1 MNGLASSTLETL
13 LETLDFPSL
22 EHRNEVDFAGT
33 DPVVPSRYR
42 PALASAVALA
52 AQATGIA
59 AIWRARGGRDQ
70 SIAVD
75 LRRAAVPGL
84 RTLAYVMRD
93 GVPIQLKRPAS
104 EDKVFFET
112 RDGRQIYLLR
122 HAFYHEHFSR
132 LLAFLDC
139 SSATAS
145 IAKAVGRRDAWQ
157 LEEGMAEARV
167 IGAVARSRDEWL
179 ASPQGRHLA
188 TRVPVEIETIGE
200 SAPEPFTPAERP
212 LSGLRV
218 VDMGHVLAGPVV
230 SRQLA
235 EQGAEVVHVSAPHQ
249 PDPPHIVVD
258 TGFGKRSAFA
268 NVDRP
273 AELARLRELIAGAD
287 VFVHSWRPGSLEAR
301 GLSPQALA
309 ELRPGIIYVSVSC
322 YGYDGPW
329 ATRAGYDPLG
339 QVVSGLAV
347 GEGSID
353 APVLASTFTLNDYLA
368 GYLGAAGVA
377 SALLKRAQFGGSYHV
392 KVSLTSC
399 SMWLQELGQLPQ
411 EQWPD
416 GPSGVGELPRPRP
429 DEMGTSRTPFG
440 EIEHPLPIVRYS
452 ETPGRWDI
460 PPEPAGASPLL
471 WQTASGDRT

>member
-1 MNGLASSTLETL
+1 MSLANTALDSL
-13 LETLDFPSL
+13 LAKLDFPAL
-22 EHRNEVDFAGT
+22 EGQSAIDFAGM

-42 PALASAVALA
+42 PGLASAVALA

-59 AIWRARGGRDQ
+59 AIWRARGGGDQ
-70 SIAVD
+70 SIHVD

-84 RTLAYVMRD
+84 RTLAYVMRN
-93 GVPIQLKRPAS
+93 GVPIQLKRPDS
-104 EDKVFFET
+104 EGTVFFET

-139 SSATAS
+139 SSATTS
-145 IAKAVGRRDAWQ
+145 IEKAIRRWDAWP
-157 LEEGMAEARV
+157 LEEALAEAKV
-167 IGAVARSRDEWL
+167 IGAIARTREEWL
-179 ASPQGRHLA
+179 QSPQGRHLA
-188 TRVPVEIETIGE
+188 SRVPVEIEVIGE
-200 SAPEPFTPAERP
+200 SAPEPFKPAERP
-212 LSGLRV
+212 LSGLRI

-235 EQGAEVVHVSAPHQ
+235 EQGAEVIHISAPHQ
-249 PDPPHIVVD
+249 PDPTHIVVD
-258 TGFGKRSAFA
+258 TGFGKRSAYA
-268 NVDRP
+268 DLDRP
-273 AELARLRELIAGAD
+273 AELAQLRELIAGAD

-309 ELRPGIIYVSVSC
+309 ELRPGLIYVSVSC

-339 QVVSGLAV
+339 QVASGLAV

-377 SALLKRAQFGGSYHV
+377 SALLKRARSGGSHHV

-399 SMWLQELGQLPQ
+399 SMWLQDLGQLPP
-411 EQWPD
+411 EQWP
-416 GPSGVGELPRPRP
+416 GAPQGVGKLPLPKS
-429 DEMGTSRTPFG
+429 DEMGVSRTPFG
-440 EIEHPLPIVRYS
+440 DIEHALPIVSYS
-452 ETPGRWDI
+452 QTPGRWDI

-471 WQTASGDRT
+471 WAASVDERT

>member
-1 MNGLASSTLETL
+1 MKSLANTSLDSL
-13 LETLDFPSL
+13 LAKLDFQFL
-22 EHRNEVDFAGT
+22 EGKSEVEFAGM

-42 PALASAVALA
+42 PGLASAVALA
-52 AQATGIA
+52 AQAIGIA
-59 AIWRARGGRDQ
+59 SIWRARGGRDQ
-70 SIAVD
+70 SINVD

-84 RTLAYVMRD
+84 RTLAYVMRN

-104 EDKVFFET
+104 EDTVFFET

-132 LLAFLDC
+132 MLAFLDC

-145 IAKAVGRRDAWQ
+145 IAKAVGRWDAFA
-157 LEEGMAEARV
+157 LEEALAEAKV
-167 IGAVARSRDEWL
+167 IGAVARTREEWL

-188 TRVPVEIETIGE
+188 SRVPVEIELIGE
-200 SAPEPFTPAERP
+200 SVPEPFKPADRP
-212 LSGLRV
+212 LSRLRV

-235 EQGAEVVHVSAPHQ
+235 EQGAEVIHISAPHQ
-249 PDPPHIVVD
+249 PDPTHVVVD

-268 NVDRP
+268 DLDRP
-273 AELARLRELIAGAD
+273 AELAQLRELIAGAD

-309 ELRPGIIYVSVSC
+309 ELRPGLIYVSVSC

-347 GEGSID
+347 GEGSLN

-377 SALLKRAQFGGSYHV
+377 SALLKRAQSGGSYHV

-399 SMWLQELGQLPQ
+399 SMWLQELGQLPP
-411 EQWPD
+411 EQWPG
-416 GPSGVGELPRPRP
+416 GPQGVSKLPLPQS
-429 DEMGTSRTPFG
+429 DEIGITRTSFG
-440 EIEHPLPIVRYS
+440 DIEHALPIVTYS

-471 WQTASGDRT
+471 WA